1 MIASWASFCI
11 LAAVVFLAGWRLTVC
26 ADRIAETYRLSRSW
40 VGVTLVGFITS
51 LPELI
56 ASTSAAGLVK
66 VPDMAVGNVFG
77 SVMFNLAILA
87 GCDLALRKEGG
98 IIRRVSQQ
106 HVISSAFGIMLA
118 AVLLLGLVFPAGL
131 GWGPFHFGLGSLA
144 AILGCLGGYYVLFRF
159 NVVGRVP
166 GGETGGR
173 GKGGML
179 LLRFAF
185 YSLAVVLSA
194 IALAKV
200 GDRAARASGISHTFF
215 GSLFL
220 AAVTSLPELVV
231 SMTAL
236 KLGAWDLLVGNI
248 LGSNMINVSIV
259 AFADIA
265 YLPAAFRIPANVG
278 WGQVFTGLMG
288 IVAASVVIVGLMHG
302 QEGARP
308 IVRRG
313 KIGLES
319 VVLLLLYMV
328 CMAGLYLGWGRG

>member
-1 MIASWASFCI
+1 MMGIWVIFFI

-56 ASTSAAGLVK
+56 SSTSAAGLVRE
-66 VPDMAVGNVFG
+66 PDMAAGNVFG
-77 SVMFNLAILA
+77 SIMFNLAILA
-87 GCDLALRKEGG
+87 GCDLALRRDGG
-98 IIRRVSQQ
+98 IIRRVSRQ
-106 HVISSAFGIMLA
+106 HVVSSAFVIMLV
-118 AVLLLGLVFPAGL
+118 AVLLLGLIFPAGL
-131 GWGPFHFGLGSLA
+131 GWGPFHFGLGSVA
-144 AILGCLGGYYVLFRF
+144 VIFGCLGGYYVLFRF
-159 NVVGRVP
+159 DIVGRVS
-166 GGETGGR
+166 GAEAEGR
-173 GKGGML
+173 GRGRLL
-179 LLRFAF
+179 LLRFAI

-194 IALAKV
+194 MALAKV

-236 KLGAWDLLVGNI
+236 KLGALDLLVGNI

-265 YLPAAFRIPANVG
+265 YLPAAFRIPANMG

-288 IVAASVVIVGLMHG
+288 IIAGSVVIVGLMHG
-302 QEGARP
+302 QQGTAPGA
-308 IVRRG
+308 RRG

-319 VVLLLLYMV
+319 VVVLALYLV
-328 CMAGLYLGWGRG
+328 CMAGLYFGWGRL